1 MKEYN
6 GLASNF
12 QANVGNLVSSIH
24 SIVDSIEHCLSLP
37 KSKRSR
43 VGLTSLSHYVSIPIE
58 NFAFCT
64 ICV

>member
-43 VGLTSLSHYVSIPIE
+43 MGLTSMYQFVSIPIRKAT
-58 NFAFCT
+58 FSI